1 MFWAVHWV
9 YPFTWCRRRRWRVI
23 TEEQWQGAASP
34 PILEGM
40 TEQGGPPAISSAD
53 WSATPVAVQVL
64 VQEQAQRITQ
74 LEARLA
80 ALEERVKQTSRTSSR
95 PPSSDPPS
103 APARRTRRPSG
114 RPVGGQVGHEGHG
127 RLLLPVEQVDHIV
140 EVKPPVCAQCGTV
153 LGGDDPTPARHQVA
167 ELPRIAPE
175 VTEYQRHTLSCG
187 ACGAATAAAWPE
199 EMPRGGFGPRTQA
212 TVAYLAGRLGIS
224 QRDVAELLHTLFHLD
239 VSLGSVVALE
249 QQVSAAVA
257 APVAEAQAFVQ
268 QQAMVNADETGWR
281 EGTQRMWL
289 WTAVT
294 PLVSVFVLLATR
306 GRTGAQALL
315 GATFA
320 GIVGSDRWGGYTWV
334 DPARRQLCW
343 AHLVRDFA
351 AFVERGG
358 EPARVGQALLAVSAH
373 IFALWHRVRDG
384 TLSRGAFI
392 EEMVPLQAQLVALL
406 EEGTTLEHAK
416 TRRTCQNILK
426 LALALWT
433 FVTVDGVEPTNNAA
447 ERALRRAVVW
457 RRRSFGTQSAEGS
470 RFAERL
476 LTVVTT
482 LRQQERDVLD
492 YLTVACTAA
501 LCGQPAPALLPA
513 APACLSAELI
523 LPPAA

>member
-1 MFWAVHWV
+1 M
-9 YPFTWCRRRRWRVI
+9 
-23 TEEQWQGAASP
+23 
-34 PILEGM
+34 
-40 TEQGGPPAISSAD
+40 ISDAD
-53 WSATPVAVQVL
+53 WSATPVAVQAL
-64 VQEQAQRITQ
+64 VQEQVQRIAQ
-74 LEARLA
+74 LEERLA

-103 APARRTRRPSG
+103 APPRRTRRLSG
-114 RPVGGQVGHEGHG
+114 RSVGGQVGHEGHG
-127 RLLLPVEQVDHIV
+127 RPLLPVEEVDHIV
-140 EVKPPVCAQCGTV
+140 EVKPPVCAQCGTA
-153 LGGDDPTPARHQVA
+153 LLGDDPVPARHQVA
-167 ELPRIAPE
+167 ELPRVAPE
-175 VTEYQRHTLSCG
+175 VTEYRRHTLTCG
-187 ACGAATAAAWPE
+187 ACGTATPAAWPG

-224 QRDVAELLHTLFHLD
+224 QRDVAELLHTLFHLE
-239 VSLGSVVALE
+239 VSLGSVAALE

-257 APVAEAQAFVQ
+257 APVAVAQAFVQ
-268 QQAMVNADETGWR
+268 QQAVVNADETGWH
-281 EGTQRMWL
+281 EGTQRRWL

-306 GRTGAQALL
+306 GRIGAQTLL

-320 GIVGSDRWGGYTWV
+320 GIVGSDRWGGYTWI
-334 DPARRQLCW
+334 DPTHRQLCW

-358 EPARVGQALLAVSAH
+358 EPARVGQALLDGSAQ

-384 TLSRGAFI
+384 TLLRATFVQ
-392 EEMVPLQAQLVALL
+392 EMEPVQAQVVALL

-416 TRRTCQNILK
+416 TRRACQNILK
-426 LALALWT
+426 LAPALWT
-433 FVTVDGVEPTNNAA
+433 FVTVDSVEPTNNAA
-447 ERALRRAVVW
+447 ERALRRAVIW